1 MDREKAPAA
10 APAVEFADCL
20 PLMLASG
27 PAGLRARML
36 GRIVSAATSVHAGVT
51 THTAIRCRR
60 RPLRKACIGHLVVRR
75 QDLPAVVQ
83 WGCPE
88 CRDRGV
94 IRGFRNSPQDLS
106 RHAGLLEPE
115 CEVLLEESEYR
126 TLEGILTLQA
136 PAERVVMA
144 ATYTPFGIRLAGRR
158 TELDALLDDL
168 FAAGKDPE
176 SDIPRET
183 LDRVVLTIDRGRRH
197 AR

>member
-1 MDREKAPAA
+1 M
-10 APAVEFADCL
+10 EFADSL

-27 PAGLRARML
+27 PAGLRARQL
-36 GRIVSAATSVHAGVT
+36 GRIVSAATSVHAGLT

-60 RPLRKACIGHLVVRR
+60 RPLRKTCVGHLVVRR

-88 CRDRGV
+88 CRDRGL
-94 IRGFRNSPQDLS
+94 IRGFRNTPQDLS
-106 RHAGLLEPE
+106 RHAGLAEAE
-115 CEVLLEESEYR
+115 CEILLAEAEYR

-136 PAERVVMA
+136 AAERVVMA
-144 ATYTPFGIRLAGRR
+144 ATYTPFGIRLAGLR
-158 TELDALLDDL
+158 TELDTLLDDL

-176 SDIPRET
+176 SGIPQES
-183 LDRVVLTIDRGRRH
+183 LDRVVLTIDRGRRL